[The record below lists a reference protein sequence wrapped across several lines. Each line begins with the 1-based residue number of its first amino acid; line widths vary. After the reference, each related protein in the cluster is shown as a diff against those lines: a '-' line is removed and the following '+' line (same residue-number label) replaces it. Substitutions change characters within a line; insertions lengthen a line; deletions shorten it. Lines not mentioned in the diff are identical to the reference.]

1 MAPKEY
7 WEVCARGLGMVDMG
21 DKGGIRLVEGHEL
34 IEKSEE
40 VVGRLFVAMGE
51 EKRGVVGGKKE
62 VDESGDDSDVI
73 LGEGEKQIE
82 KADQEVEEILAH
94 L

>member
-7 WEVCARGLGMVDMG
+7 WEVCARGLGMVDIG

-40 VVGRLFVAMGE
+40 E